1 MQATSTAFTLFYN
14 TNKARINAHIRSK
27 KTGLDSAI
35 LEDLVQDAWVKMAAL
50 YKPDMPTPIALIAR
64 LVNNE
69 LYSYLK
75 KLSTRNTQQIGESQY
90 SILDADQY
98 ELKAETEAMEKALMQ
113 LPFEMYKPLYMYHY
127 EGYKYEE
134 IAENLQIPLGTV
146 KHRIFAARER
156 LKSIIKR

>member
-1 MQATSTAFTLFYN
+1 MQATETAFTAFYN
-14 TNKARINAHIRSK
+14 ANRLRINAHIRSK
-27 KTGLDSAI
+27 KTNLDSAV
-35 LEDLVQDAWVKMAAL
+35 LKDLVQEAWIKMSCL
-50 YKPDMPTPIALIAR
+50 YKPDMPTPIALITR

-69 LYSYLK
+69 LYSHLK
-75 KLSTRNTQQIGESQY
+75 RLSTRNTQAIGESQY

-113 LPFEMYKPLYMYHY
+113 LPFEIYKPLYMYHY